1 MSDHI
6 CAADIRV
13 GIDQMVNSYVTSGEV
28 RAEAEQ
34 MQQTIAERFATYAVG
49 LASTDIPS
57 TTRHNAAR
65 CILDWYAG
73 TISGG
78 VLAPATLLAKA
89 LATPAGGMAS
99 LLPSGQMLDARTAAL
114 INGAASH
121 TVEVDDIYSPGLY
134 HPGSPV
140 ISAAVAMA
148 EAVEASGEELVTAVI
163 AGYEVSNRIARTVN
177 PAHYTYWHT
186 TATVG
191 HFGAVVA
198 AGMLL
203 KLNATQMA
211 HGLTSVTSFAA
222 GLRHA
227 FASDAMGKAFHVG
240 RAAEAGVLGAQAAK
254 HGVTGVPD
262 MLEGERGF
270 DKAMSRE
277 VNWDS
282 AFEDIHD
289 TYTIDVTTQ
298 KAHACCGHTFAA
310 IDATQSIVR
319 EQGLAPDDIKSIT
332 VGTYRAGVEICANK
346 DPKTPYEAK
355 FSLPYTVALAAL
367 DKRTG
372 PASFSENWLNDDQQ
386 RAMMAKVDYFLDERC
401 EAVFPRLRSAYVDL
415 ETVDGRSFSQHQPS
429 RRGDPADP
437 LSDDML
443 SEKFAGLVE
452 PVIGKD
458 GAQSLCDVLWS
469 IASVDNVAK
478 LKEHVSANLA
488 AQAAE

>member
-1 MSDHI
+1 
-6 CAADIRV
+6 
-13 GIDQMVNSYVTSGEV
+13 MVKSHEASGG
-28 RAEAEQ
+28 AT
-34 MQQTIAERFATYAVG
+34 QQQGAGQLTIARRFADYAIG

-73 TISGG
+73 TIAGG
-78 VLAPATLLAKA
+78 VLPPATLLAEA
-89 LATPAGGMAS
+89 FAATGHGAAS
-99 LLPSGQMLDARTAAL
+99 LLPDGRMTDARTAAL

-148 EAVEASGEELVTAVI
+148 EAEGASGADLVTAVI

-177 PAHYTYWHT
+177 PAHYRYWHT

-191 HFGAVVA
+191 HFGGVVA
-198 AGMLL
+198 AGMILR
-203 KLNATQMA
+203 LNAEQMA
-211 HGLTSVTSFAA
+211 HGLTTVTSFAA

-240 RAAEAGVLGAQAAK
+240 RAAEAGVLGALAAK

-270 DKAMSRE
+270 SQAMSHD
-277 VNWDS
+277 VDWDD
-282 AFEDIHD
+282 AFADLD
-289 TYTIDVTTQ
+289 GTFTIDRTTQ

-310 IDATQSIVR
+310 IDATQEIVKG
-319 EQGLAPDDIKSIT
+319 QGLKPEDIKVIR

-355 FSLPYTVALAAL
+355 FSLPYTVALAAR
-367 DKRTG
+367 DMRTG
-372 PASFSENWLNDDQQ
+372 PASFSEDCLNETDQ
-386 RAMMAKVDYFLDERC
+386 RTMMAKVEYYLDERC
-401 EAVFPRLRSAYVDL
+401 EGVFPKLRSAYVDI

-437 LSDDML
+437 LTDDML
-443 SEKFAGLVE
+443 GEKFLGLVA
-452 PVIGKD
+452 PVVGD
-458 GAQSLCDVLWS
+458 ERAAALLDVLWS
-469 IASVDNVAK
+469 MDGIAKVADIK
-478 LKEHVSANLA
+478 SHVGDRQT

>member
-1 MSDHI
+1 
-6 CAADIRV
+6 
-13 GIDQMVNSYVTSGEV
+13 MVNSQQSSM
-28 RAEAEQ
+28 EASQEQ
-34 MQQTIAERFATYAVG
+34 PEEEHPELQSTIAHRLATYAVR
-49 LASTDIPS
+49 LATTDIP
-57 TTRHNAAR
+57 TATRHNAAR

-73 TISGG
+73 TIAGG
-78 VLAPATLLAKA
+78 VLPPATLLARA
-89 LATPAGGMAS
+89 LTTPGSGSAS
-99 LLPSGQMLDARTAAL
+99 LLPSGQMIDARTAAL

-140 ISAAVAMA
+140 ISAAVAVA
-148 EAVEASGEELVTAVI
+148 EAEGATGADLITAVI

-198 AGMLL
+198 AGLLL
-203 KLNATQMA
+203 KLDANKLA
-211 HGLTSVTSFAA
+211 HGLTTVTSFAA

-240 RAAEAGVLGAQAAK
+240 RAAEAGVLGALAARN
-254 HGVTGVPD
+254 GVTGVPD

-270 DKAMSRE
+270 DKAMSRD
-277 VNWDS
+277 VNWDE
-282 AFEDIHD
+282 AFADLD
-289 TYTIDVTTQ
+289 GTYTIDMTTQ

-310 IDATQSIVR
+310 IDATQDIVKS
-319 EQGLAPDDIKSIT
+319 QGLKPADIKAIK

-372 PASFSENWLNDDQQ
+372 PASFSEDRLQAVEQ
-386 RAMMAKVDYFLDERC
+386 REMMAKVAYYLDERC
-401 EAVFPRLRSAYVDL
+401 ESVFPKLRSAYVDI

-437 LSDDML
+437 LSDEML
-443 SEKFAGLVE
+443 SEKFEGLVA
-452 PVIGKD
+452 PVIGDSRCKD
-458 GAQSLCDVLWS
+458 LLKVLWS
-469 IASVDNVAK
+469 MDGVKSVLDIKAHVADG
-478 LKEHVSANLA
+478 AR

>member
-1 MSDHI
+1 
-6 CAADIRV
+6 
-13 GIDQMVNSYVTSGEV
+13 MVNSRETSDGTSQEQV
-28 RAEAEQ
+28 RLQ
-34 MQQTIAERFATYAVG
+34 STVAERFASYAVE
-49 LASTDIPS
+49 LASTEVPS

-73 TISGG
+73 TIAGG

-89 LATPAGGMAS
+89 LAPSGGGIAS
-99 LLPSGQMLDARTAAL
+99 LLPSGQMIDARTAAL

-121 TVEVDDIYSPGLY
+121 TLEVDDIYSPGLY

-148 EAVEASGEELVTAVI
+148 EAEGASGADLVTAVI

-198 AGMLL
+198 AGMVL
-203 KLNATQMA
+203 KLNKEQMA
-211 HGLTSVTSFAA
+211 HGLTTVASFAA

-240 RAAEAGVLGAQAAK
+240 RAAEAGVLGAIAAK

-262 MLEGERGF
+262 MLDGERGL
-270 DKAMSRE
+270 DKAMSRD
-277 VNWDS
+277 VNWDE
-282 AFEDIHD
+282 AFADLD
-289 TYTIDVTTQ
+289 GTYTIDRTTQ

-310 IDATQSIVR
+310 IDATQAIVK
-319 EQGLAPDDIKSIT
+319 EQGLKPSDIKT
-332 VGTYRAGVEICANK
+332 VRVGTYRAGVEICANK

-367 DKRTG
+367 DKRTS
-372 PASFSENWLNDDQQ
+372 PISFSEDRLNDTEQ
-386 RAMMAKVDYFLDERC
+386 RGMMAKVDYYLDERC
-401 EAVFPRLRSAYVDL
+401 ESVFPKLRSAYVDI
-415 ETVDGRSFSQHQPS
+415 ETMDGRSFSQHQPS

-443 SEKFAGLVE
+443 SEKFAGLVA
-452 PVIGKD
+452 PVTGEA
-458 GAQSLCDVLWS
+458 GAKALLEVLWS
-469 IASVDNVAK
+469 IDGIANVADVRS
-478 LKEHVSANLA
+478 HVAGDRQA
-488 AQAAE
+488 EAAE